1 MTETARVMLNR
12 ITLLIAVSGILSIA
26 ELKSQPSEFGNWF
39 IYFGNQSFKNNW
51 NWNNEVQYRNYNFAG
66 DLEQLL
72 LRTGI
77 GYNLTPKNN
86 NVLLGYSYIRSEN
99 YVSGSNTKSV
109 SEEHRIYQQF
119 ITKQNFGRI
128 YLQHRYRIEERFI
141 KDNFKLRFRYFF
153 GINIPINSK
162 EMQARAFYFSAYN
175 EVFVNTE
182 NEVFDRDRWYFAL
195 GYNITSNLRVETGFM
210 EQMFSGRQRNQI
222 QIVLFNNI
230 PFHSKS
236 EQ

>member
-1 MTETARVMLNR
+1 MLYR
-12 ITLLIAVSGILSIA
+12 ISVLIAVYFILTTQ

-39 IYFGNQSFKNNW
+39 IYVGNHSFKTKW
-51 NWNNEVQYRNYNFAG
+51 NLHSEVQDRNYNFAG

-86 NVLLGYSYIRSEN
+86 SVLLGYAYIRSEN
-99 YVSGSNTKSV
+99 YVTGSNLKSV
-109 SEEHRIYQQF
+109 SEEHRIFQQF
-119 ITKQNFGRI
+119 ITKQNFGRV

-141 KDNFKLRFRYFF
+141 KDIFKLRFRYFF
-153 GINIPINSK
+153 AINIPINSK

-175 EVFVNTE
+175 EVFVNSE
-182 NEVFDRDRWYFAL
+182 NEVFDRDRWYFAM
-195 GYNITSNLRVETGFM
+195 GYNINANLRVEAGFM

-222 QIVLFNNI
+222 QIAFFNYI

-236 EQ
+236 DQ